1 MAAPSD
7 IDDLFQLPVTE
18 YTAARNALAA
28 SLKAAGRTKDATAV
42 KALPKPSLSAWTVN
56 QLYWRHRKAF
66 NRLMAAGERLTNAQA
81 SQLAGRGGELRAP
94 IEAHRAALGE
104 AITRAAALLR
114 NAGHAPAPDLTRRI
128 ATTLEALASFGG
140 QSSAPDGRLTR
151 DLDPPGFE
159 ALASLVPRKEGAR
172 GVGRS
177 RVIPFRQ
184 RAEPS
189 RPKKLDA
196 AGKRRERQEARK
208 AQRAAAIVALRDAER
223 ALGDARQAAAQA
235 ESALK
240 TAAARV
246 KAAERTKAASEK
258 RLEKAAAD
266 ADGARQKA
274 RRVAAA
280 AEEAAQAIADA
291 ERAGDQAR
299 RTLDTLS

>member
-128 ATTLEALASFGG
+128 ATTLEALGLLWRPVICARRP
-140 QSSAPDGRLTR
+140 PDARCGPARVR
-151 DLDPPGFE
+151 G
-159 ALASLVPRKEGAR
+159 AGLAGATQR
-172 GVGRS
+172 R
-177 RVIPFRQ
+177 RARR
-184 RAEPS
+184 RAEPRHPLPSTS
-189 RPKKLDA
+189 RAEPPEE
-196 AGKRRERQEARK
+196 AGCCREEAGASGS
-208 AQRAAAIVALRDAER
+208 AQ
-223 ALGDARQAAAQA
+223 G
-235 ESALK
+235 
-240 TAAARV
+240 AARSGNRGTS
-246 KAAERTKAASEK
+246 ATPNARARS
-258 RLEKAAAD
+258 
-266 ADGARQKA
+266 GAPH
-274 RRVAAA
+274 
-280 AEEAAQAIADA
+280 
-291 ERAGDQAR
+291 AGH
-299 RTLDTLS
+299 TFLVV